1 MDVLHLYKDYA
12 PVRGGIENHIR
23 ALAEAEAA
31 AGLDVAVCVCA
42 PADGSVPAGVTRENG
57 VAVHRLPRVVTLRS
71 MPLSPP
77 FWRAARRLAA
87 EARVVH
93 VHSPF
98 PLGEAAVRT
107 LPRSIRLVV
116 THHSDVVR
124 QRLLLKVYAPL
135 YRTFLERVDVIL
147 PTSDAYART
156 SPWLRPH
163 LAKCRTVPLG
173 VDTRRFHP

>member
-1 MDVLHLYKDYA
+1 M
-12 PVRGGIENHIR
+12 
-23 ALAEAEAA
+23 
-31 AGLDVAVCVCA
+31 
-42 PADGSVPAGVTRENG
+42 
-57 VAVHRLPRVVTLRS
+57 
-71 MPLSPP
+71 
-77 FWRAARRLAA
+77 
-87 EARVVH
+87 
-93 VHSPF
+93 
-98 PLGEAAVRT
+98 
-107 LPRSIRLVV
+107 

>member
-23 ALAEAEAA
+23 ALAEAEAD

-42 PADGSVPAGVTRENG
+42 PADGSVPAGVSRENG
-57 VAVHRLPRVVTLRS
+57 VTVHRLPRVVTLRS

-87 EARVVH
+87 KARVVH

-107 LPRSIRLVV
+107 LPRNIRLVV

-135 YRTFLERVDVIL
+135 YRTFLERADVIL

-156 SPWLRPH
+156 SPWLLPH